1 MTADTQLGL
10 CLFFI
15 TTAVQ
20 PLKRDGHSQQIE
32 NLEIHRSFCS
42 WAFYLLFIALTLHT
56 LPPFVYTLAVHH
68 PPPLPLDWVPVAR
81 TISLLGAWIAAG
93 CMRRGPKMA
102 YEPPR
107 LGTGFG
113 LSRDPKKS
121 VVAEVGE
128 EESNVF
134 DRANC
139 ALFDF
144 CLLTYVSLPF
154 SPFIWEEQIVIWML
168 VGLIALVCRY
178 AAQKHVCP
186 FSLAWRPAV
195 SR

>member
-1 MTADTQLGL
+1 
-10 CLFFI
+10 
-15 TTAVQ
+15 
-20 PLKRDGHSQQIE
+20 
-32 NLEIHRSFCS
+32 
-42 WAFYLLFIALTLHT
+42 
-56 LPPFVYTLAVHH
+56 
-68 PPPLPLDWVPVAR
+68 
-81 TISLLGAWIAAG
+81 
-93 CMRRGPKMA
+93 MA

-121 VVAEVGE
+121 VLAEVGQ

-154 SPFIWEEQIVIWML
+154 SPFMCEGEDDDLDVGRADRLSLPVRCAKACLSLLSRSATCRISMNSAGDQATKRQCSKVIRGLERMANQGGWEAGMSSRL
-168 VGLIALVCRY
+168 
-178 AAQKHVCP
+178 
-186 FSLAWRPAV
+186 STAV
-195 SR
+195 ASKICS